1 MALLN
6 LQVLPVERQR
16 DALISGDWGLHPSL
30 VWHFWPLALAIVLV
44 LIVTL
49 FYPPRG
55 KKPPDD
61 GDGPE

>member
-6 LQVLPVERQR
+6 LQIAPFERQR
-16 DALISGDWGLHPSL
+16 NALVTQDWGLRPSL

-44 LIVTL
+44 LIVAL
-49 FYPPRG
+49 FYPPPG

-61 GDGPE
+61 GDRSE